1 MSLHA
6 VFPSF
11 QTDTVYGRLE
21 PERLVMTRTVCF
33 YCGADH
39 TKMALVHYNF
49 GMKTCDAH
57 HSRGIRDCNAYMHRE
72 GLVKTKQA
80 VKHAALSRLFTY
92 LDGGI
97 PIVRSNGEVQEDWVL
112 NMQDGIDTTFIV
124 RSLTSTDDWLLP
136 MKWVSPN
143 GYADDLVKH
152 VDLNYFLDAKF
163 FGDRLDNTIIRDAL
177 DLLNKGIYLNDHY
190 EYQLC
195 PSLSVITEEEDPIP
209 QAAANAAAVG
219 GSTDP
224 DGTSD
229 ALN

>member
-6 VFPSF
+6 VFPTF
-11 QTDTVYGRLE
+11 QTDTVYSRLE
-21 PERLVMTRTVCF
+21 PERLVMTPIVCF

-57 HSRGIRDCNAYMHRE
+57 YNRGLRDCNAYMHRE
-72 GLVKTKQA
+72 GLVKTKHA

-97 PIVRSNGEVQEDWVL
+97 PIVRSNGEVQEGWVL
-112 NMQDGIDTTFIV
+112 NMQDGVETTFIV

-152 VDLNYFLDAKF
+152 VDLNYFLDAEF
-163 FGDRLDNTIIRDAL
+163 FGNRLDNTIIRDAL

-209 QAAANAAAVG
+209 QAAANAAPVG

>member
-6 VFPSF
+6 VFPTF
-11 QTDTVYGRLE
+11 QTDTVYSRLE

-49 GMKTCDAH
+49 GMKTCH
-57 HSRGIRDCNAYMHRE
+57 THYNRGIRDCNAYMHRE
-72 GLVKTKQA
+72 GLVKTKHA

-97 PIVRSNGEVQEDWVL
+97 PIVRSNGEVQEGWVL
-112 NMQDGIDTTFIV
+112 NMQDGVETTFIA
-124 RSLTSTDDWLLP
+124 RSLTSTDDWLIP

-152 VDLNYFLDAKF
+152 VNLTYFLDAKF
-163 FGDRLDNTIIRDAL
+163 FGARLDSSIIRDAL
-177 DLLNKGIYLNDHY
+177 DLLNQGVYRNDHY

-195 PSLSVITEEEDPIP
+195 PPLSVITEEDPIP
-209 QAAANAAAVG
+209 QAAANAAPVG

-229 ALN
+229 T

>member
-1 MSLHA
+1 MSRHA
-6 VFPSF
+6 VFP
-11 QTDTVYGRLE
+11 TDTVYSRLE

-57 HSRGIRDCNAYMHRE
+57 HNRGVRDCRAYLHRE
-72 GLVKTKQA
+72 GLVKTND
-80 VKHAALSRLFTY
+80 AAKNTTLSKLFTY

-97 PIVRSNGEVQEDWVL
+97 PIVRSNGKVQEDWVL

-124 RSLTSTDDWLLP
+124 RSLTSADDWLIP
-136 MKWVSPN
+136 MKWVSPT

-152 VDLNYFLDAKF
+152 VNLTYFLDAGF
-163 FGDRLDNTIIRDAL
+163 FGARLDNSIIRDAL
-177 DLLNKGIYLNDHY
+177 DLLNQGVYRNDHY

-209 QAAANAAAVG
+209 QAAANAAPLG

-224 DGTSD
+224 DGTSE
-229 ALN
+229 A